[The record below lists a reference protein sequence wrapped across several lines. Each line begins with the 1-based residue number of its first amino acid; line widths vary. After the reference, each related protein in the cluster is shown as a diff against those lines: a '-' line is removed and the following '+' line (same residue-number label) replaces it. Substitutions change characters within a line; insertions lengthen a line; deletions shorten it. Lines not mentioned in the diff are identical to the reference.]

1 MAELRLLSYNVRS
14 LRDDAAAVA
23 EVIRACR
30 PDVVAV
36 QEAPRFLRWRSKRA
50 ALARESELV
59 VATANRPGGLML
71 MTTLAVAVRGTG
83 FALLPKTPKLH
94 QRAVCFADLE
104 LGGARWTIA
113 SIHLSLDDAERSQH
127 LPALWHALDVD
138 ETGGRSVAD
147 APALVVAGDVN
158 ERPSGAVWSALGERL
173 QDAYVVAP
181 DGPGDT
187 YSSRRPHKR
196 IDGVFA
202 DRRIE
207 VVSCT
212 AVHGGGEVSS
222 GEGVDAELLARA
234 SDHLP
239 VLAVLRQPD

>member
-14 LRDDAAAVA
+14 LRDDPAAVA
-23 EVIRACR
+23 EVIRACQ

-94 QRAVCFADLE
+94 QRAVCLADIE
-104 LGGARWTIA
+104 LRGARWTIA

-138 ETGGRSVAD
+138 EAGGRPAD
-147 APALVVAGDVN
+147 AAPIVVAGDVN

-173 QDAYVVAP
+173 QDAYAVAP
-181 DGPGDT
+181 AGPGDT

-202 DRRIE
+202 ERRVD

-212 AVHGGGEVSS
+212 AVHGGADVDPEV
-222 GEGVDAELLARA
+222 LARA
-234 SDHLP
+234 TDHLP
-239 VLAVLRQPD
+239 VLAVLRQH